1 MKGAI
6 FVTGPAGTG
15 KSSLCGAMKEW
26 FTLNG
31 MDSAIVNLDPGSEFI
46 PYEADIDIREW
57 IVISSIMSEFNLG
70 PNGAQIVAADLI
82 IEQIDRIKE
91 SLEELD
97 DYYIIFDT
105 PGQIELF
112 TLRTSSPILVDALGG
127 KKSMLAFVADAA
139 VSSSAS
145 GHISQKLIY
154 ASVLTRFFKPT
165 LFVMNK
171 KDLIDEGSLN
181 RILEWESEPESL
193 IDDFMIE
200 KGEMRKDYFY
210 NVLNAFNESGLS
222 TKVIPVSSKNME
234 GLEDI
239 YSEMSLFLSGGED
252 EDTLYREE
260 NYDNDDEE

>member
-31 MDSAIVNLDPGSEFI
+31 MDSAIVNLDPGAEFI
-46 PYEADIDIREW
+46 PYEADVDIREW

-82 IEQIDRIKE
+82 IENIDRIKE
-91 SLEELD
+91 ILEELD

-127 KKSMLAFVADAA
+127 KKSMIAFVGDAA
-139 VSSSAS
+139 VSSSPS
-145 GHISQKLIY
+145 GHISQKLMY
-154 ASVLTRFFKPT
+154 ASVLTRFFRPT
-165 LFVMNK
+165 LFIMNK
-171 KDLIDEGSLN
+171 KDLVDEKVMN
-181 RILEWESEPESL
+181 KILQWENEPESL
-193 IDDFMIE
+193 IDDFMVE
-200 KGEMRKDYFY
+200 KGELRKDYFY
-210 NVLNAFNESGLS
+210 NVLNAFTESGLS
-222 TKVIPVSSKNME
+222 TKIIPVSSKNME

-239 YSEMSLFLSGGED
+239 YSEMTLFASGGED
-252 EDTLYREE
+252 DDTLYREE

>member
-1 MKGAI
+1 MKGSI

-15 KSSLCGAMKEW
+15 KSSLCGSMKEW

-31 MDSAIVNLDPGSEFI
+31 MDSAIVNLDPGAEFI
-46 PYEADIDIREW
+46 PYEADVDIREW

-70 PNGAQIVAADLI
+70 PNGAQVVAADLI
-82 IEQIDRIKE
+82 IENVDKIKE
-91 SLEELD
+91 ILEELD

-112 TLRTSSPILVDALGG
+112 TLRTSSPILVDVLGG
-127 KKSMLAFVADAA
+127 KKSMIAFVGDAS
-139 VSSSAS
+139 VSSSPS

-165 LFVMNK
+165 LFVLNK
-171 KDLIDEGSLN
+171 KDLVEEGRME
-181 RILEWESEPESL
+181 RIMEWESDPDSL
-193 IDDFMIE
+193 IDDFMAE

-210 NVLNAFNESGLS
+210 NVLNAFNDSGLS
-222 TKVIPVSSKNME
+222 SKIIPVSSKNME
-234 GLEDI
+234 GMEDI
-239 YSEMSLFLSGGED
+239 YSEMSLFVGGGED
-252 EDTLYREE
+252 DDTLYREE